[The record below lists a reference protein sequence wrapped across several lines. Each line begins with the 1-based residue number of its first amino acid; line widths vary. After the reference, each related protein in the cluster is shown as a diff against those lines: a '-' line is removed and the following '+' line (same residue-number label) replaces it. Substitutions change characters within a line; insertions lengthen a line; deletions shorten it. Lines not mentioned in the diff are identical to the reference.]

1 MVKFSDIQDA
11 YLFVSSA
18 PYGDHSAVLRMDTG
32 QILYSSETGGI
43 DEIEDADLDGE
54 TCVEI
59 PHKNDLDLGKALVFE
74 FVETHMADA
83 YDDVRQMFRSQGAYS
98 RFKSML
104 ESKGLLERWYDF
116 EQRREEEALREWCRD
131 NEIELAE

>member
-1 MVKFSDIQDA
+1 MVTFSDIQDA

-18 PYGDHSAVLRMDTG
+18 PYGSHSAVLCMDTG
-32 QILYSSETGGI
+32 QILYSSETGDS
-43 DEIEDADLDGE
+43 DEIEDADFDGE

-83 YDDVRQMFRSQGAYS
+83 YDEVRQMFRSQGAYS

-104 ESKGLLERWYDF
+104 EQKGLLESWYDF
-116 EQRREEEALREWCRD
+116 EQRREEEALREWCRENKIQLSD
-131 NEIELAE
+131 

>member
-1 MVKFSDIQDA
+1 MITFSDIQDA

-32 QILYSSETGGI
+32 QILYSSEMGGI

-54 TCVEI
+54 QCIEI
-59 PHKNDLDLGKALVFE
+59 PHKNDLDLGKALVFD

-98 RFKSML
+98 RFKRML
-104 ESKGLLERWYDF
+104 ESKGLLESWYDF
-116 EQRREEEALREWCRD
+116 EQRREEEALRDWCRD
-131 NEIELAE
+131 NKIELSE

>member
-1 MVKFSDIQDA
+1 MVTFSDIQDA
-11 YLFVSSA
+11 YSFVSSA

-32 QILYSSETGGI
+32 QILYSSEMGGI
-43 DEIEDADLDGE
+43 DETADADLDWE

-104 ESKGLLERWYDF
+104 ESRGLLESWYDF
-116 EQRREEEALREWCRD
+116 EQRREEETLRDWCQD
-131 NEIELAE
+131 NKIELSE

>member
-1 MVKFSDIQDA
+1 MITFSDIQDA

-18 PYGDHSAVLRMDTG
+18 PYGDHSAVLCMDTG
-32 QILYSSETGGI
+32 KILYSSEMGGI
-43 DEIEDADLDGE
+43 DEIEDADPDWE
-54 TCVEI
+54 KCIEI

-83 YDDVRQMFRSQGAYS
+83 YDQVRQMFRSQGAYS

-104 ESKGLLERWYDF
+104 ESKGLLESWYDF
-116 EQRREEEALREWCRD
+116 EQRREEEALRDWCRD
-131 NEIELAE
+131 NKIQLSG

>member
-1 MVKFSDIQDA
+1 MIKFSDIQDA

-32 QILYSSETGGI
+32 QILYSSEMGGI

-54 TCVEI
+54 PCIEI

-104 ESKGLLERWYDF
+104 ESKGLLESWYDL
-116 EQRREEEALREWCRD
+116 EQRREEETLREWCRD
-131 NEIELAE
+131 NKIELSE

>member
-11 YLFVSSA
+11 YSFVSSA

-32 QILYSSETGGI
+32 QILYSSEMGGI

-104 ESKGLLERWYDF
+104 ESKGLLESWYDF

-131 NEIELAE
+131 NEIELSD